1 MNDDIQV
8 IPIDQI
14 RILNPRYRDRKKF
27 EVILESIKNLGLKK
41 PIQVS
46 RRGDGENGEAG
57 YDLVCGQGRIEA
69 FLALG
74 YKEIPAIV
82 VQVSAEDRLLR
93 SLVENIARR
102 HPSPMELIREV
113 ERLRGLGY
121 TIEETAAKLD
131 VSAKTVTGLTA
142 LKRAGEQRLLE
153 AAISGIVPLWV
164 AIDIAKADTPETQRE
179 LLKAFESKQLNR
191 ISIRVVKRLI
201 DQRRFL
207 GKDHLTGE
215 NPGRRQGSR
224 SSERLV
230 KVFKRESQRQKM
242 LVRKAKIAEARLV
255 FVITAFNKLLADEHF
270 RTLLRAEALTSI
282 PQSLWSQLEH
292 PELEAVL

>member
-1 MNDDIQV
+1 M

-14 RILNPRYRDRKKF
+14 RILNPRHRDRRKF
-27 EVILESIKNLGLKK
+27 ELILESIKNLGLKK

-46 RRGDGENGEAG
+46 LRGSSENGEGG

-74 YKEIPAIV
+74 HKEIPAIV
-82 VQVSAEDRLLR
+82 VQVSPEERLLR

-102 HPSPMELIREV
+102 HPSPLELIREI

-121 TIEETAAKLD
+121 TIETIAAKLD
-131 VSAKTVTGLTA
+131 VSDKTVTGLTA
-142 LKRAGEQRLLE
+142 LNRAGEQRLVE
-153 AAISGIVPLWV
+153 AALSGTVPLWV

-179 LLKAFESKQLNR
+179 LLKAFESNQLNR

-207 GKDHLTGE
+207 GKDHVHDE
-215 NPGRRQGSR
+215 HPSR
-224 SSERLV
+224 KGATSSERLV
-230 KVFKRESQRQKM
+230 KVFRRESQRQQA
-242 LVRKAKIAEARLV
+242 LVRKAKITEARLV
-255 FVITAFNKLLADEHF
+255 FIITAFNKLLADEHF
-270 RTLLRAEALTSI
+270 RTLLRAESLTTL
-282 PQSLWSQLEH
+282 PQTLWSQLDQTQ
-292 PELEAVL
+292 LEVL

>member
-1 MNDDIQV
+1 M

-14 RILNPRYRDRKKF
+14 RILHPRHRDRRKF
-27 EVILESIKNLGLKK
+27 ELILESIKHLGLKK

-46 RRGDGENGEAG
+46 RRGSRENGEAG

-74 YKEIPAIV
+74 HKEIPAIV
-82 VQVSAEDRLLR
+82 VQVSPEERLLR

-102 HPSPMELIREV
+102 HPSPMELMREI

-121 TIEETAAKLD
+121 TIETTAAKLG
-131 VSAKTVTGLTA
+131 VSDKTVTGLSA
-142 LKRAGEQRLLE
+142 LKRTGEQRLLE
-153 AAISGIVPLWV
+153 AAINGTVPLSV
-164 AIDIAKADTPETQRE
+164 AIDIAQADTPETQRE

-207 GKDHLTGE
+207 GKDHVASE
-215 NPGRRQGSR
+215 QPNRRAGGGS
-224 SSERLV
+224 SSKRLV
-230 KVFKRESQRQKM
+230 KVFKRESQRQQT
-242 LVRKAKIAEARLV
+242 LVRKAKLTEARLV
-255 FVITAFNKLLADEHF
+255 FITTAFNKLLADEDF
-270 RTLLRAEALTSI
+270 GTLLRAESLASI
-282 PQSLWSQLEH
+282 PQSLWSRLEH
-292 PELEAVL
+292 PPLEAV